1 MNVLM
6 VTSKVKEENVADAQA
21 AIDKLFQA
29 LDQAQPAG
37 VRYAATRLSD
47 GVTFVAFLE
56 LELEPGQE
64 HPLRTFPAYAELLE
78 NFGPWRA
85 EPAAVEHMTVIG
97 SYRLF

>member
-6 VTSKVKEENVADAQA
+6 VTAKVKEENVADAQA
-21 AIDKLFQA
+21 AIDKLMQA
-29 LDQAQPAG
+29 LEQAQPAG

-47 GVTFVAFLE
+47 GVTFLAF

-64 HPLRTFPAYAELLE
+64 HPLRTFPAYVELLE
-78 NFGPWRA
+78 NFEPWRA
-85 EPAAVEHMTVIG
+85 EPATAEHMTVLG